1 MADKGKEL
9 LGKVRIEFAEC
20 SVMPQ
25 MYDLLCFP
33 SGIGRWQIVLGLQL
47 ADGVGTPEPFG
58 QQTDDRGI
66 DVIDTVP
73 EIAKVGNGI
82 TRMREHSIR
91 LLGAF
96 GTIRLQPPRS
106 GGGLPDD
113 GAGTGGRLDPSH
125 DVRFA

>member
-9 LGKVRIEFAEC
+9 LGKVRIEFADC

-25 MYDLLCFP
+25 TYDLLCFP
-33 SGIGRWQIVLGLQL
+33 SGIGRWQIVLSLQL
-47 ADGVGTPEPFG
+47 ADCVGTPESFS
-58 QQTDDRGI
+58 QQANDRGI
-66 DVIDTVP
+66 DIIDVVAKV
-73 EIAKVGNGI
+73 AKVGNGI

-106 GGGLPDD
+106 GGCLHNGS
-113 GAGTGGRLDPSH
+113 RLDPSD
-125 DVRFA
+125 DVRFLQ

>member
-1 MADKGKEL
+1 MANKGKEL
-9 LGKVRIEFAEC
+9 LGKVRIEFADC

-25 MYDLLCFP
+25 TCDLVCFP

-47 ADGVGTPEPFG
+47 ADCVGTPAPFSE
-58 QQTDDRGI
+58 QVNDRGI

-73 EIAKVGNGI
+73 EVAKVGNGT

-96 GTIRLQPPRS
+96 GEPFDCSRLGQAAALAETASIRRVMS
-106 GGGLPDD
+106 GSCS
-113 GAGTGGRLDPSH
+113 R
-125 DVRFA
+125 